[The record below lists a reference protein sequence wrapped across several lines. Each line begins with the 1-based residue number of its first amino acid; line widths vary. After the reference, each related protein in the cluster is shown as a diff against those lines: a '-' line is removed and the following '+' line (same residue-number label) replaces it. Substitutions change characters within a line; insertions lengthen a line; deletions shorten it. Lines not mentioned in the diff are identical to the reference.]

1 MLVNQFRE
9 EILTLRKKIRQEILI
24 ISHDTSN
31 KDFIGYVESALTKP
45 YLHKFN
51 IWSALYLFKV
61 NDAHDIAEAL
71 EELFEA
77 YFGLAQTR
85 GI

>member
-9 EILTLRKKIRQEILI
+9 EIVTLRKKIRQEILI
-24 ISHDTSN
+24 ISHDTGN
-31 KDFIGYVESALTKP
+31 KDFIGYVESILTKT

-51 IWSALYLFKV
+51 LWSALYLFKV
-61 NDAHDIAEAL
+61 EDAVEIAEPL